1 MTMQNRALLFGV
13 FVLFFFSFSSLHAN
27 ALTQY
32 RQYGIKNIAKE
43 MDLDL
48 ANREYWDD
56 YLRDINTSFGYI
68 ESYKNILLC
77 DKSQS
82 ILSFYQKN
90 ALDKYVLIRTYSAYT
105 GKEKGNKHQE
115 GDLKTPDGVYTL
127 TQKLSKVDPFYGP
140 MAFVTSYPNIYDK
153 YLGNDGHGIWIH
165 GLPTDQ
171 ERDSFTKGCIAIN
184 NKSIEC
190 LDRHIDISKTVLIIH
205 EKGEKKDVSKDAL
218 ATILS
223 QIYAWRYAWLY
234 NDLES
239 YLNFYDNSFI
249 RFDGMNKKN
258 FSRYKKRIF
267 AKNENKTILFN
278 NINVIPY
285 PGRKNIF
292 SVTFSERYK
301 SDSFSFSG
309 EKTLILKLENATIH
323 IITEK

>member
-1 MTMQNRALLFGV
+1 MQNRALF
-13 FVLFFFSFSSLHAN
+13 FRIFFLFFFSFNTLHAN

-32 RQYGIKNIAKE
+32 REYGIQNIAKE

-48 ANREYWDD
+48 ANREYWDN
-56 YLRDINTSFGYI
+56 YLANINTLFGYM
-68 ESYKNILLC
+68 ESYNNILLC
-77 DKSQS
+77 DKSKS
-82 ILSFYQKN
+82 ILSLYTKN
-90 ALDKYVLIRTYSAYT
+90 KLDEYTLIQTYNAYT
-105 GKEKGNKHQE
+105 GKERGNKHQE
-115 GDLKTPDGVYTL
+115 GDFKTPDGVYTL
-127 TQKLSKVDPFYGP
+127 TQKLSKVDSFYGP
-140 MAFVTSYPNIYDK
+140 MAFVTSYPNTYDK

-171 ERDSFTKGCIAIN
+171 KRDNFTKGCIAIKN
-184 NKSIEC
+184 QSLEC
-190 LDRHIDISKTVLIIH
+190 LDRDIDISKTVLIIH
-205 EKGEKKDVSKDAL
+205 EEGEKKDVSKDTL
-218 ATILS
+218 ATILA

-239 YLNFYDNSFI
+239 YLSFYDSSFM

-258 FSRYKKRIF
+258 FSHYKKRIF
-267 AKNENKTILFN
+267 AKNESKKILFN

-292 SVTFSERYK
+292 SITFSEKYR

-309 EKTLILKLENATIH
+309 EKTLIIKLENESMH

>member
-1 MTMQNRALLFGV
+1 MTMRNRALLFGI

-32 RQYGIKNIAKE
+32 REYGIKNIAKE

-56 YLRDINTSFGYI
+56 YLADINTSFGYI

-77 DKSQS
+77 DKSKS
-82 ILSFYQKN
+82 ILTFYQKDDSD
-90 ALDKYVLIRTYSAYT
+90 AYKLIRTYNAFT
-105 GKEKGNKHQE
+105 GKFKGKKHKE

-153 YLGNDGHGIWIH
+153 YQNNDGSGIWIH
-165 GLPTDQ
+165 GLPIDQ
-171 ERDSFTKGCIAIN
+171 ERDDFTKGCIAID
-184 NKSIEC
+184 NKNIEC
-190 LDRHIDISKTVLIIH
+190 LDRHINISQTVLIIH
-205 EKGEKKDVSKDAL
+205 EKGKINSVSKDAL
-218 ATILS
+218 SDILS
-223 QIYAWRYAWLY
+223 QLYAWRYAWIY
-234 NDLES
+234 NDLQS
-239 YLNFYDNSFI
+239 YLDFYDSNFI
-249 RFDGMNKKN
+249 RFDGMDKKK

-278 NINVIPY
+278 NINVVPY
-285 PGRKNIF
+285 PGTQNIYSIAF
-292 SVTFSERYK
+292 FERYK
-301 SDSFSFSG
+301 SDSFAFSG
-309 EKTLILKLENATIH
+309 EKTLIVKLENSSIR